1 MGDSLITIVAIFLAA
16 ILMFVFP
23 LATISEMNDNE
34 ALAMI
39 QSYTTEFVNKIRTK
53 GKITRDDYNA
63 YVQKLHATGN
73 SYDVDFKVQIADTN
87 PGKKTENQQIGDT
100 TYYGVYTSQVENELN
115 QLYEKLRTAK
125 IFPEQKFETDI
136 SKTSSNISQEYGSSG
151 YSAIDAQDKARER
164 FYGMSKFKRT
174 VAKITGKKKKFEALA
189 NKAYDSMTPQ
199 EEQALANEIGKMF
212 R

>member
-1 MGDSLITIVAIFLAA
+1 MGDSLMTIIAIFLAA

-34 ALAMI
+34 ALAMV

-115 QLYEKLRTAK
+115 LHKQYPLKEGDFIVVSVKNTN
-125 IFPEQKFETDI
+125 T
-136 SKTSSNISQEYGSSG
+136 TISQMIKSVLYSVTGDQSYVIFAESSG
-151 YSAIDAQDKARER
+151 
-164 FYGMSKFKRT
+164 T
-174 VAKITGKKKKFEALA
+174 VIATG
-189 NKAYDSMTPQ
+189 Y
-199 EEQALANEIGKMF
+199 
-212 R
+212 